1 MYLMWTCSCLSNH
14 FSMVCFLKACYV
26 PSGRGGINMQIAGG
40 TCLPAPGAWWLQCHT
55 LGQAL
60 WASITGGS
68 AIRRYSPY
76 LPYHAIPFVSPET
89 WMISWEVFHIVSQS
103 LPCFLRSNLLNSCAR
118 QVAPRLLPA
127 LPSRCTPLSSR
138 LGHWTFPKG
147 YGATWCVHLC
157 HGCHRYS
164 NLDSTNT
171 NLEEK
176 QDVVQSKQQRCWF
189 LSSSVGSILK
199 FSHAAMHMINDY
211 L

>member
-1 MYLMWTCSCLSNH
+1 MQLLEQPFLNGL
-14 FSMVCFLKACYV
+14 FLKGLPC
-26 PSGRGGINMQIAGG
+26 SHWQGGINIK
-40 TCLPAPGAWWLQCHT
+40 TCTCKLREALAFQL
-55 LGQAL
+55 LGRDG
-60 WASITGGS
+60 SS
-68 AIRRYSPY
+68 AIRLAKHYEPRLREAAPSGDTAHTCHTMPY
-76 LPYHAIPFVSPET
+76 FLVSPET
-89 WMISWEVFHIVSQS
+89 WMISWEVFHIVSQG
-103 LPCFLRSNLLNSCAR
+103 LQCFLRSNLLNSCAR

-176 QDVVQSKQQRCWF
+176 NDVVQSKQQRCWF